1 MSVHSYVSHHAKFK
15 TGVGREVM
23 VGEWPGDLDRRVA
36 AWELW
41 LR

>member
-1 MSVHSYVSHHAKFK
+1 MSLTMLSRPKFK

-23 VGEWPGDLDRRVA
+23 AGEWPGDLDQQVA

-41 LR
+41 VR